1 MDRQYLQKQSDAKFR
16 IDITDRMGHPVD
28 PTKCDLQFE
37 FYTSRSRRIVVGR
50 KLGEAFP
57 PGLKVEGGQVVVG
70 LDNPRFTE
78 GPLFA
83 RFRTRIYD
91 AAFPDGF
98 YDIASGEVNTGIEV
112 VDN

>member
-16 IDITDRMGHPVD
+16 IDITDRMG
-28 PTKCDLQFE
+28 
-37 FYTSRSRRIVVGR
+37 
-50 KLGEAFP
+50 
-57 PGLKVEGGQVVVG
+57 
-70 LDNPRFTE
+70 NPRFTE

-91 AAFPDGF
+91 ATFPDGF

>member
-16 IDITDRMGHPVD
+16 IDITDRMGNPVD

-57 PGLKVEGGQVVVG
+57 PGLKVEG
-70 LDNPRFTE
+70 
-78 GPLFA
+78 PLFA

>member
-1 MDRQYLQKQSDAKFR
+1 MDKQYLQKQSDAKLR
-16 IDITDRMGHPVD
+16 IAITDRMGNPVD
-28 PTKCDLQFE
+28 PTKCDLRFE
-37 FYTSRSRRIVVGR
+37 FYTSRSRHIVVGR

-78 GPLFA
+78 GSLFA

-98 YDIASGEVNTGIEV
+98 YDIASGEVDTGIEV